1 VLRRL
6 ESGPPPERSYW
17 QLLPRRNFRRAL
29 FLLLVLGAVIVLRQ
43 SGGLSFSKLFDGVAP
58 ATAPAPETPQFQ
70 RLEVRR

>member
-1 VLRRL
+1 MRRP
-6 ESGPPPERSYW
+6 ESSPPPERSYW

-29 FLLLVLGAVIVLRQ
+29 FLLLVLGAVIALRQ

-58 ATAPAPETPQFQ
+58 ATAPAPEDAKFQ